1 MSNACKNRQNLTL
14 NQSKRNKDKEKLLFV
29 NELICCR
36 PKELRKRASIL
47 LGIKQRDPIYAELE
61 KYLKEIR
68 KHRDLVSDFSICIN
82 IQQFKQYLM
91 KLLI

>member
-14 NQSKRNKDKEKLLFV
+14 NQGKRNKDKEIVLFV

-47 LGIKQRDPIYAELE
+47 LGINLQDPIYAELE

-82 IQQFKQYLM
+82 IQQFKAYLM